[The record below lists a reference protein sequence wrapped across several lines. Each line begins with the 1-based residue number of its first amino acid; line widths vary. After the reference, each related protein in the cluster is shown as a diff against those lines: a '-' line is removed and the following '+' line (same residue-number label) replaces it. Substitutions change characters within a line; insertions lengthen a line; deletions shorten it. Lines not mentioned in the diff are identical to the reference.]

1 MRNICEDENGVHT
14 CVSSIKL
21 VSLRVHCDRRVEAE
35 VEMDHVI
42 IASKA
47 DHVSGGNSFT
57 GSAVSSCDS
66 AVGISSE
73 DEPSASSSGCGLFT
87 CFGSCSL
94 NLVTHPAMASTRAG
108 QRKWRRRPLP
118 ATNLRGTKVAS
129 LSRTTFMNHAQ
140 DYDHSSDE
148 DPTSPVLTCIGQ
160 IQVKPVKHMKAAEKG
175 EKGREQASSQ
185 ERRLQRSSRVVAD
198 VVPETPPK
206 HFQWKQFLGSK
217 ATVNSSTVATVR
229 DEFEFD
235 LGRFSKTDS
244 VAKTTQSLVESEVQ
258 PETNGSFQVT
268 KSLLLLRLDHQDN
281 QSQEALHGASGSV
294 IMCDK
299 DSQRIVLTKR
309 ASEEPLWKRRHG
321 QKPLTLTLRKES
333 SSAPATLEGSK

>member
-1 MRNICEDENGVHT
+1 VQKDQKGNPVINPNICPCEQKRMFRAARCSSNPGHT
-14 CVSSIKL
+14 QLLGFLRNREFGGFESSFYL
-21 VSLRVHCDRRVEAE
+21 
-35 VEMDHVI
+35 M
-42 IASKA
+42 
-47 DHVSGGNSFT
+47 
-57 GSAVSSCDS
+57 
-66 AVGISSE
+66 
-73 DEPSASSSGCGLFT
+73 
-87 CFGSCSL
+87 
-94 NLVTHPAMASTRAG
+94 
-108 QRKWRRRPLP
+108 
-118 ATNLRGTKVAS
+118 
-129 LSRTTFMNHAQ
+129 
-140 DYDHSSDE
+140 
-148 DPTSPVLTCIGQ
+148 Q

-258 PETNGSFQVT
+258 PETDGSFQVT

-294 IMCDK
+294 IMCEK